1 MNKVIEALYNLAENG
16 DDRAAK
22 HLMNMET
29 LGGEQLAQYVA
40 ENDTALQEILGL
52 NTSIMSNPDE
62 FDKSLQDAYYA
73 LRNTGVTAYTGD
85 KKTDIYGRPMHSLDE
100 FMGEFGMAPNDSYSI
115 SDDDRA
121 FFTNPKHPNYW
132 KNRPENERAA
142 IARKMGF
149 ADVRELDDYLDR
161 EAKDFQHRQA
171 VEGYDEN
178 NKANRWWLP
187 SAAAG
192 IFTPRVKEAKLAGRP
207 VGARDVVG
215 DVTENAVSMVPGFGS
230 TKLLTR
236 GAARLPA
243 GKVAS
248 MVEKAVPVVGATVDQ
263 VAQPLASQALDAGI
277 LYNPSLAG
285 SPEDTLNLRSEFS
298 PGEVAGQVGGIIGAK
313 GAIKGGAG
321 MAKNFL
327 ETRYGNQVG
336 GQGFRGILGIVEN
349 VNEKTDDLIAR
360 RQAVLDRKAELAK
373 RGERTK
379 FIDDVDIAT
388 ANPSLPEDLYDADN
402 FRILNEEAERIARSE
417 PERKAYK
424 RAELVR
430 ERGKWAENK
439 MRPLNDEF
447 GQEINKLERME
458 LDGADPDLIDIQR
471 DKVTA
476 IGNRLGYLQKQQREG
491 FMKDAFTMRTAD
503 IDAAGKAY
511 KAANER
517 GASDIVQL
525 PDGRFIYSNRLMKPD
540 LEGYPF
546 RSADF
551 VDPNIIA
558 EMTPMPDQ
566 GYAIQYPGA
575 NYRVDV
581 PTGTKPV
588 LFAYDGEGS
597 MKLSPLTK
605 GDFVPAPGGFAVSRN
620 PAVIEKIQADDL
632 LRRKLNPGTTFRN
645 EALRDIAFN
654 DAFNIM
660 AREGVGGVTTA
671 TDLRGK
677 RERARWNSMLGKLRT
692 ITADPAIPI
701 EERRRNADAIMNV
714 MQYGLDGLPAELYLQ
729 SPETYR
735 MIANKLGVSNWKHF
749 SERDIQPTNSSSRAD

>member
-22 HLMNMET
+22 HLMNMEN

-52 NTSIMSNPDE
+52 NTSIMSTPDE

-100 FMGEFGMAPNDSYSI
+100 FMGEFGMAPNDSYRI

-121 FFTNPKHPNYW
+121 FFTNPNPPNYW

-142 IARKMGF
+142 LARKRGF
-149 ADVRELDDYLDR
+149 AEVRELDDYLDR

-215 DVTENAVSMVPGFGS
+215 DVAENAVSMVPGFGS

-236 GAARLPA
+236 GAARLPS

-277 LYNPSLAG
+277 LYNPNLAG

-327 ETRYGNQVG
+327 ETRYGNKAG
-336 GQGFRGILGIVEN
+336 GEGFRGILGVVEN

-388 ANPSLPEDLYDADN
+388 ATPSLPEDLYDADN
-402 FRILNEEAERIARSE
+402 YRILTEEAQRIADSEAERNAY
-417 PERKAYK
+417 RKAK
-424 RAELVR
+424 VVR
-430 ERGKWAENK
+430 DQTNAVNSRNWTN
-439 MRPLNDEF
+439 
-447 GQEINKLERME
+447 
-458 LDGADPDLIDIQR
+458 QR
-471 DKVTA
+471 DM
-476 IGNRLGYLQKQQREG
+476 KQAWSKYE
-491 FMKDAFTMRTAD
+491 KLDNDPNATMAER
-503 IDAAGKAY
+503 IDALNELTEANNRAILGSFQDLKSPEYIRAANSMSEEELKKIERAY
-511 KAANER
+511 KEANER
-517 GASDIVQL
+517 GAKDIVQL
-525 PDGRFIYSNRLMKPD
+525 PDGKFIYADRLTNPLDGDARFSIKDFTNEEAPGFDKLPD
-540 LEGYPF
+540 RGY
-546 RSADF
+546 
-551 VDPNIIA
+551 VI
-558 EMTPMPDQ
+558 E
-566 GYAIQYPGA
+566 YPGA

-581 PTGTKPV
+581 PTGTRPV
-588 LFAYDGEGS
+588 VFAYDAPG
-597 MKLSPLTK
+597 LSHFSQSDL
-605 GDFVPAPGGFAVSRN
+605 VPAPGGVAVSRN

-632 LRRKLNPGTTFRN
+632 LKRKLDPKLTAWKEN
-645 EALRDIAFN
+645 ARDIAFN

-660 AREGVGGVTTA
+660 AREGVGGVATA

-692 ITADPAIPI
+692 ITADPSIPI

-714 MQYGLDGLPAELYLQ
+714 MQYGLDGLPAELYMQ
-729 SPETYR
+729 SPDTYR
-735 MIANKLGVSNWKHF
+735 MIANRLGVSNWKHF
-749 SERDIQPTNSSSRAD
+749 SEREIQPTNSSSRAE

>member
-100 FMGEFGMAPNDSYSI
+100 FMGEFVMAPNDSYSI
-115 SDDDRA
+115 SDEDRA
-121 FFTNPKHPNYW
+121 FFTNPNHPNYW

-215 DVTENAVSMVPGFGS
+215 DVAENAVSMVPGFGS

-277 LYNPSLAG
+277 LYNPNLAG

-327 ETRYGNQVG
+327 ETRYGNREG
-336 GQGFRGILGIVEN
+336 GQGFRGLLGIVEN

-373 RGERTK
+373 QAERTK
-379 FIDDVDIAT
+379 FLDDMDIAT

-417 PERKAYK
+417 PERKEYRKAINVDRQTKAAQARTLDAQLRYLDAQK
-424 RAELVR
+424 RMNNIVQSNGSPEEAWKAQYEMVDALQEMAKTQNENWTKPHLKESYSVAPGELHR
-430 ERGKWAENK
+430 AA
-439 MRPLNDEF
+439 L
-447 GQEINKLERME
+447 L
-458 LDGADPDLIDIQR
+458 
-471 DKVTA
+471 
-476 IGNRLGYLQKQQREG
+476 Y
-491 FMKDAFTMRTAD
+491 KDA
-503 IDAAGKAY
+503 
-511 KAANER
+511 NEN
-517 GASDIVQL
+517 GARDIVQL
-525 PDGRFIYSNRLMKPD
+525 PDGRFIYAERL
-540 LEGYPF
+540 
-546 RSADF
+546 
-551 VDPNIIA
+551 VDPDNDNHVFSTKSLLD
-558 EMTPMPDQ
+558 EVDTRLPDQ
-566 GYAIQYPGA
+566 GYAVQYPGA

-581 PTGTKPV
+581 PTGTRPV
-588 LFAYDGEGS
+588 VFAYDYPN
-597 MKLSPLTK
+597 LSPIGASDLI
-605 GDFVPAPGGFAVSRN
+605 PNERGFAVSRN
-620 PAVIEKIQADDL
+620 PAVTENIKADEL
-632 LRRKLNPGTTFRN
+632 LNRKLNPGTTFRN

-660 AREGVGGVTTA
+660 AREGVGGVATA
-671 TDLRGK
+671 ADLRGK

-692 ITADPAIPI
+692 ITADPSIPI

-714 MQYGLDGLPAELYLQ
+714 MQYGLDGLPAELYMQ
-729 SPETYR
+729 SPDTYR